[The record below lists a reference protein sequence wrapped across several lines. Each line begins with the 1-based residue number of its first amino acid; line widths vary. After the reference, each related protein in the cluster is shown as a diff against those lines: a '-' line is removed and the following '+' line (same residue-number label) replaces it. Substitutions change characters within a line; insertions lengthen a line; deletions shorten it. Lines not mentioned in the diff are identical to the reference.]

1 MVFMP
6 QRKYLSVYKMT
17 LGALYI
23 ALFALASNIP
33 FLSASQIIPGVPI
46 TLQVF
51 LIAMMGFTLGV
62 RGGLAAYAALLA
74 LTFCGLPL
82 MSGGKGG
89 PAVFVGPTCGY
100 IYGWVFIII
109 ICGLYSSLL
118 MERLINKKVF
128 GILAHLPVSFVFGIF
143 GVMLD
148 YLCGAVGVSLY
159 GSDKSLPTLIISNL
173 AFLPA
178 DAIKI
183 GLASLMSLILS
194 KPAVRRMLHIQGY
207 VI

>member
-1 MVFMP
+1 MP

-33 FLSASQIIPGVPI
+33 ILSAIQIIPGVPI

-118 MERLINKKVF
+118 TDRLINKKVF
-128 GILAHLPVSFVFGIF
+128 GVLAHLPVSFVFGIF

-159 GSDKSLPTLIISNL
+159 GSDKSLPALIISNL
-173 AFLPA
+173 AFLPE

>member
-33 FLSASQIIPGVPI
+33 FLSAIQIIPGVPI

-118 MERLINKKVF
+118 ADRLINKKVF
-128 GILAHLPVSFVFGIF
+128 GVLAHLPVSFVFGIF

>member
-33 FLSASQIIPGVPI
+33 ILSAIQIIPGVPI

-128 GILAHLPVSFVFGIF
+128 GILAHLPVSFVFGII
-143 GVMLD
+143 GVLLD
-148 YLCGAVGVSLY
+148 YLCGSVGVSLY
-159 GSDKSLPTLIISNL
+159 GSDKSLPALIISNL

>member
-1 MVFMP
+1 MP

-33 FLSASQIIPGVPI
+33 FLSAIQIIPGVPI

-118 MERLINKKVF
+118 MDRLINKKVF
-128 GILAHLPVSFVFGIF
+128 GVLAHLPVSFVFGIF

>member
-33 FLSASQIIPGVPI
+33 FLSAIQIIPGVPI

-118 MERLINKKVF
+118 MDRLINKKVF
-128 GILAHLPVSFVFGIF
+128 GVLAHLPVSFVFGIF

>member
-33 FLSASQIIPGVPI
+33 ILSAIQIIPGVPI

-118 MERLINKKVF
+118 TDRLINKKVF
-128 GILAHLPVSFVFGIF
+128 GVLAHLPVSFVFGIF

-159 GSDKSLPTLIISNL
+159 GSDKSLPALIISNL

-183 GLASLMSLILS
+183 ALASLMSLILS

>member
-1 MVFMP
+1 MP

-33 FLSASQIIPGVPI
+33 FLSAIQIIPGVPI

-118 MERLINKKVF
+118 ADRLINKKVF
-128 GILAHLPVSFVFGIF
+128 GVLAHLPVSFVFGIF